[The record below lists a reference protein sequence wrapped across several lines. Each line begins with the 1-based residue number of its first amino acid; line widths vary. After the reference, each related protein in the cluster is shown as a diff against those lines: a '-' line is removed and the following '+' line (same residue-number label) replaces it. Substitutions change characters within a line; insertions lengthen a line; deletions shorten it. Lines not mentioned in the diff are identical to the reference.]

1 VTGSSMLSPA
11 QSPGPTSIFTLGLGE
26 RAGGWRLQSATFHS
40 CQRRVR
46 LTKEPHDAR
55 RWKCDSARKWL
66 ALKLVQ
72 VLYLRTRTID
82 ILIEPEFNPAMLSRV
97 DRS

>member
-1 VTGSSMLSPA
+1 
-11 QSPGPTSIFTLGLGE
+11 
-26 RAGGWRLQSATFHS
+26 
-40 CQRRVR
+40 VR

-72 VLYLRTRTID
+72 VLYSRTRTID
-82 ILIEPEFNPAMLSRV
+82 IPIEFNPAMLSRV